1 MTPAHDA
8 LLVVSYGGPRGPE
21 DVLPFMRNATRGRGI
36 PDERLV
42 EVSGHYALF
51 GGVSPINDRN
61 DELLAALRA
70 GLAARGIDLP
80 VAIGNRNWTPYLRDT
95 LGALQDAGA
104 RRVLC
109 LTTAAYS
116 SYSGCRQY
124 REDLAGAVPE
134 GMTLA
139 KIGPYAETEG
149 FVRANADA
157 LVAALRRLDDPA
169 SARVLFVTHS
179 IPLTMDAASGPGPDQ
194 LRYSAQHR
202 RVGARVAALAASEL
216 GVEPGWDLV
225 FCSRSGAPHVPWL
238 EPDINDRLEQL
249 ASVGVREVVAAPI
262 GFIND
267 HMEVVFDL
275 DTQAAATASAAGLR
289 YERAATAGT
298 HPAFVG
304 MLVEAIA
311 LAVNSWPVVGSPVS
325 APEQADPAASTLHG
339 VRTCTATCCGSGRP
353 GSPPIPA
360 ACGAPK

>member
-1 MTPAHDA
+1 MSYDA

-70 GLAARGIDLP
+70 ALHDRGVRLP
-80 VAIGNRNWTPYLRDT
+80 VVIGNRNWTPYLAET
-95 LGALQDAGA
+95 LAGLSDAGA

-124 REDLAGAVPE
+124 REDLAAAVPDGVE
-134 GMTLA
+134 LA
-139 KIGPYAETEG
+139 KIGAYAETDG

-157 LVAALRRLDDPA
+157 LVAALGRLDDPA
-169 SARVLFVTHS
+169 SARVAFVTHS
-179 IPLTMDAASGPGPDQ
+179 IPTAMDAASGPGPEQ
-194 LRYSAQHR
+194 LRYAAQHQ
-202 RVGARVAALAASEL
+202 RVAARVAAAAASGLGFLPAWEL
-216 GVEPGWDLV
+216 VY
-225 FCSRSGAPHVPWL
+225 CSRSGAPHVPWL
-238 EPDINDRLEQL
+238 EPDVNDRLVQWAGE
-249 ASVGVREVVAAPI
+249 GVREVVAAPI

-275 DTQAAATASAAGLR
+275 DTQAAATASGVGLR

-298 HPAFVG
+298 HPAFVA
-304 MLVEAIA
+304 MLAD
-311 LAVNSWPVVGSPVS
+311 AVAAAARAPAGTRSPGDS
-325 APEQADPAASTLHG
+325 TLPADPAAQLLGG
-339 VRTCTATCCGSGRP
+339 VRTCSATCCGSGRP
-353 GSPPIPA
+353 GGPTTPA
-360 ACGAPK
+360 ACGTTD